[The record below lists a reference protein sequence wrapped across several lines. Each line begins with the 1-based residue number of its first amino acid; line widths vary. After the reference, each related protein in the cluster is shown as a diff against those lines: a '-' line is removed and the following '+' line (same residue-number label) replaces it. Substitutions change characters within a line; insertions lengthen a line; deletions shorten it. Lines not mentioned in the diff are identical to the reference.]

1 MIKQKRQSNTPVKP
15 FSVLVERMRCD
26 RIVYK
31 IETVCKFVVTN
42 KSKVEVEKTRIC
54 AMHTLHRQH
63 NKTFNSFI
71 LSPKL
76 EDSKGVLHWMQLLLF
91 QLDAFFIP
99 VSLPFVLGN
108 RLSFVRH
115 SFRSLRSLLLYV
127 RSLIIDIMG
136 VVCWLGKSVLKTT
149 QMCIQSF

>member
-54 AMHTLHRQH
+54 AMHTHFIDNTIKHSIPLFFHQ
-63 NKTFNSFI
+63 NWKTQKASCIECSFCCF
-71 LSPKL
+71 S
-76 EDSKGVLHWMQLLLF
+76 WMLF
-91 QLDAFFIP
+91 SFLFLF
-99 VSLPFVLGN
+99 
-108 RLSFVRH
+108 LSFWVIDCHLFVIHLDRFVRC
-115 SFRSLRSLLLYV
+115 FF
-127 RSLIIDIMG
+127 M
-136 VVCWLGKSVLKTT
+136 
-149 QMCIQSF
+149 